1 MASYYTYL
9 VSSLPY
15 LQFGMKAPIEY
26 ERFLDACRDS
36 IPESETAILEN
47 CPDIFNKT
55 GEIEQSGKNIVKEW
69 YSFEYMLRND
79 LVAMRA
85 KRLHKNPTP
94 YFRGFSEGASL
105 EHRLTEILRQPHLLD
120 VEKQLDMLRWQKLD
134 ELLLGHYFDFETI
147 FIYAQKLLIL
157 KRWDAIRTENHRALF
172 DGALKAI
179 ESSNA

>member
-1 MASYYTYL
+1 MASYYIYL

-15 LQFGMKAPIEY
+15 LQFGLPAPMEY
-26 ERFLDACRDS
+26 SRFLGACRDF
-36 IPESETAILEN
+36 IPESETAILEK
-47 CPDIFNKT
+47 CPDIFNET
-55 GEIEQSGKNIVKEW
+55 GGFGQVKKNIVKEW
-69 YSFEYMLRND
+69 YGFEYMLRND

-94 YFRGFSEGASL
+94 YFRGFPEGASL

-134 ELLLGHYFDFETI
+134 ELLFGHYFDFEFL

-157 KRWDAIRTENHRALF
+157 KRWDAIKTASGRVLF

-179 ESSNA
+179 EPLNA